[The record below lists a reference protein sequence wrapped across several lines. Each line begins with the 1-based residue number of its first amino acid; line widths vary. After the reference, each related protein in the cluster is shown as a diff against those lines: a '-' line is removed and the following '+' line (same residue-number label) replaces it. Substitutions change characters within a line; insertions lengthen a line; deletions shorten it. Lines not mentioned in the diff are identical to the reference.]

1 MSAQIQGRYF
11 GKGATLFKLYFI
23 TAIFTVLTLGIYR
36 FWANTRIREYIWS
49 SVTGDDDSF
58 GYTGTGL

>member
-11 GKGATLFKLYFI
+11 GKGAPLFKLYFI

-36 FWANTRIREYIWS
+36 F
-49 SVTGDDDSF
+49 
-58 GYTGTGL
+58 